1 MALFMMTF
9 FYRKSV
15 ILILIVSTLSKLC
28 HPERS
33 EGSYICPHEERS
45 DEAISDT
52 AFYSERSEGSYQ
64 SKTKE
69 RFFAKEAQNDL
80 WLVILNEVKDLIFVF
95 ATACAQSMSKATKQ
109 SHTRRST
116 LNEVKNLFS
125 VFARSAATKQSHT
138 RRSTLNEVKNLFSV
152 FATACVQSRSAATKQ
167 SYTRRSTLNEVKNL
181 FTVFATACVQS
192 MSKATKQSHV
202 RHSTLNEV
210 KDLISQKSKRKILR
224 KGGSE

>member
-80 WLVILNEVKDLIFVF
+80 WLVILNEVKDL
-95 ATACAQSMSKATKQ
+95 
-109 SHTRRST
+109 
-116 LNEVKNLFS
+116 LF
-125 VFARSAATKQSHT
+125 
-138 RRSTLNEVKNLFSV
+138 L

-167 SYTRRSTLNEVKNL
+167 SRICQYPERSEGSYQSNIKGKNL
-181 FTVFATACVQS
+181 
-192 MSKATKQSHV
+192 
-202 RHSTLNEV
+202 R
-210 KDLISQKSKRKILR
+210 R
-224 KGGSE
+224 GGSE

>member
-125 VFARSAATKQSHT
+125 VFA
-138 RRSTLNEVKNLFSV
+138 
-152 FATACVQSRSAATKQ
+152 TACVQSRSAATKQ